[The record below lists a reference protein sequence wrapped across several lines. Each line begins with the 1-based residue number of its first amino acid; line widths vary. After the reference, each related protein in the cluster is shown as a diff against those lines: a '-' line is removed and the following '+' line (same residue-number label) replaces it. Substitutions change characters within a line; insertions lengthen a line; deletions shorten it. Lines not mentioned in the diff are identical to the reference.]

1 MSRGRGTV
9 DASPSIRQPCQYVA
23 PVAGYP
29 RSDTVASVSDPDKDQ
44 ETCRAP
50 QGGAIKFMALS
61 SGPKKYRKR
70 ASEKTPRHRVGGFGD
85 HNASSR
91 QPHRAGPGRNPRPQ

>member
-9 DASPSIRQPCQYVA
+9 DASASIRQPCQHVA

-50 QGGAIKFMALS
+50 QGGAIKFMALRQV
-61 SGPKKYRKR
+61 RKNT
-70 ASEKTPRHRVGGFGD
+70 EKEHRRKHHGTE
-85 HNASSR
+85 
-91 QPHRAGPGRNPRPQ
+91 

>member
-29 RSDTVASVSDPDKDQ
+29 RSDTVLRCPTPTKR
-44 ETCRAP
+44 RAELP
-50 QGGAIKFMALS
+50 REYHKIYGLFVRSEKIQ
-61 SGPKKYRKR
+61 KKSI
-70 ASEKTPRHRVGGFGD
+70 SEKTT
-85 HNASSR
+85 AQSR
-91 QPHRAGPGRNPRPQ
+91 WLRGSQCIE